1 MVCWLALAIPTP
13 DAEPRVE
20 LFEGVMEGSVATE
33 KRGAGGFGYDP
44 IFLLP
49 DGVTTAELPEAEK
62 DRVSHR
68 GRAVAAALPRVRE
81 LLASGP

>member
-1 MVCWLALAIPTP
+1 
-13 DAEPRVE
+13 VE
-20 LFEGVMEGSVATE
+20 LFEGVMDGSVATE

-44 IFLLP
+44 IFMLP
-49 DGVTTAELPEAEK
+49 EGVTTAELPEAEK

-68 GRAVAAALPRVRE
+68 GRAVAAALPRIRE